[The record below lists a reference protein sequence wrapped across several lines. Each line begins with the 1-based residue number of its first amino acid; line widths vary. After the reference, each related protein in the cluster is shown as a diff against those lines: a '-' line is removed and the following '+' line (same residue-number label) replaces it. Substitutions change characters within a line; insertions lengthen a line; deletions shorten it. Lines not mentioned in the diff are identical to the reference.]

1 MKKILYPVKIV
12 EAILIFLIPFIF
24 FLFLEFNPNNPY
36 FSGYDS
42 YYHIG
47 MAEYIW
53 ENGLPFKFPYLY
65 FTLLNENYVES
76 HLLFHLLLIP
86 FILVF
91 GNVIGP
97 KIFISCCVGG
107 IFLLAYLILKK
118 FTGKM
123 AFLLA
128 LLTFFLLP
136 SDFYF
141 RMAFIRNPTP
151 SLLFL
156 MLILYLTMQK
166 HYKLL
171 LIASFCY
178 GWLYMGGGF
187 LFLIAL
193 SAIYAFSRFIL
204 NKKIDLKLALYP
216 ALGTIL
222 SLIIN
227 PYFPQNIELSIVQV
241 WKTGLQAKEYVGGE
255 WRPYDT
261 WFWFSMCIFP
271 LLIWGLGILT
281 VFIKRKKISP
291 INLTVFL
298 FSVFLLVAQLKSKR
312 FVEYWPLWASLSG
325 FMLIGKDLAGW
336 TKNFRKSFFV
346 ALTIIIFILSGF
358 VYAKL
363 QWQTA
368 FEDTTSDFE
377 VTLAAKA
384 HEYVKKH
391 SKEGDIIFTDDWD
404 VFPLYFYLNRKNYYL
419 VGLDPE
425 FMNQFDPNLYLQF
438 AQISS
443 GDDPEN
449 LERIKDLFK
458 SKWVLVN
465 RDHQTFRS
473 NLLARKDLFKEV
485 YNNGE
490 YFVFEVK

>member
-1 MKKILYPVKIV
+1 
-12 EAILIFLIPFIF
+12 
-24 FLFLEFNPNNPY
+24 
-36 FSGYDS
+36 
-42 YYHIG
+42 
-47 MAEYIW
+47 
-53 ENGLPFKFPYLY
+53 
-65 FTLLNENYVES
+65 
-76 HLLFHLLLIP
+76 
-86 FILVF
+86 
-91 GNVIGP
+91 
-97 KIFISCCVGG
+97 
-107 IFLLAYLILKK
+107 
-118 FTGKM
+118 
-123 AFLLA
+123 
-128 LLTFFLLP
+128 
-136 SDFYF
+136 
-141 RMAFIRNPTP
+141 
-151 SLLFL
+151 
-156 MLILYLTMQK
+156 
-166 HYKLL
+166 
-171 LIASFCY
+171 
-178 GWLYMGGGF
+178 
-187 LFLIAL
+187 LIAL
-193 SAIYAFSRFIL
+193 TGIYASSRFIL
-204 NKKIDLKLALYP
+204 NKKIDLKLTLYP
-216 ALGTIL
+216 IIGTVL
-222 SLIIN
+222 SLVIN
-227 PYFPQNIELSIVQV
+227 PYFPEDIKLSIVQV

-271 LLIWGLGILT
+271 LLIWGIGILT

-325 FMLIGKDLAGW
+325 FMLIGEDILIW
-336 TKNFRKSFFV
+336 IKNFRKSFFV
-346 ALTIIIFILSGF
+346 ALTTIIFILSGF

-368 FEDTTSDFE
+368 FQDTTSDFE

-384 HEYVKKH
+384 HEYLKKH

-458 SKWVLVN
+458 SKWVLIN